1 MSLNLGQLGTWGCTI
16 LKSDFSKSYMISCC
30 YCLFQTLEELCKL
43 ASSGDHTKLHCKS
56 NELAEDDATGSGE
69 QDEAENKNQETAY
82 DSLKTIDV
90 DDIVFSFGK
99 AVQRNKGMSDI

>member
-1 MSLNLGQLGTWGCTI
+1 
-16 LKSDFSKSYMISCC
+16 MISFL
-30 YCLFQTLEELCKL
+30 YYLLFQTLEELCGL

-56 NELAEDDATGSGE
+56 NELAEDDATGARE
-69 QDEAENKNQETAY
+69 QDAAEKKNQESVY

-99 AVQRNKGMSDI
+99 AVQRDKGVSDILLFTVYILSG